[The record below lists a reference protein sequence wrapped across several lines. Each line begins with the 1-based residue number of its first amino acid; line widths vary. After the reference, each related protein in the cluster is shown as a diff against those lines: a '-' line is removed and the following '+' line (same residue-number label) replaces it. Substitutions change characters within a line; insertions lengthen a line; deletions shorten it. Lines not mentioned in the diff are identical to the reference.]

1 MKQPRL
7 TDDGTTVELDVH
19 GAYVDEAINLVR
31 RVALLASERGRSTLR
46 VVHGSSTSDPLAL
59 NRTIKHVLRDTLE
72 DGIPCVA
79 SHFVMEEVTLLSL
92 ESGAHHDPTPIT
104 LFDFR

>member
-59 NRTIKHVLRDTLE
+59 NRPIKPVLRDPLP
-72 DGIPCVA
+72 DRIPVVA
-79 SHFVMEEVTLLSL
+79 SLLVMEVVTFLRLHSD
-92 ESGAHHDPTPIT
+92 SPHVPTPLT